1 MNIGVA
7 VNYNGR
13 LLGLEAIIW
22 NSQGG
27 FMVAASWRYHFLND
41 VEALVSYKV

>member
-7 VNYNGR
+7 VNYDGG

-27 FMVAASWRYHFLND
+27 FMAAATWRYHFPND
-41 VEALVSYKV
+41 VEALAIYKV